1 MKKLL
6 LALTVISVS
15 VACKKETTITN
26 SNSNGTT
33 TNTTNQ
39 QTSSFGPNIKDIDG
53 NTYKT
58 VNIGAQH
65 WMAENLKVSKY
76 NDGTN
81 IKNITDNTLWQR
93 DTSGAWSYYNNDA
106 TNNVKYGKLYNWY
119 TVNKSTNGNKNICPS
134 GWHIPTDT
142 EWKILT
148 NYLGGD
154 NIAAGGKLKE
164 EGLSS
169 WNSPNTDATNSSLF
183 SAIPGGGRYSDAN
196 FGGIGSKGY
205 WWSSS
210 EYSTDGAWYLLL
222 NRSTG
227 VEEVSYE
234 VKKYGLSVRCLK
246 D

>member
-1 MKKLL
+1 MKKIIYTILSITM
-6 LALTVISVS
+6 LT
-15 VACKKETTITN
+15 ACKKESSNPTTTPTN
-26 SNSNGTT
+26 STSTAISKYGNGVT
-33 TNTTNQ
+33 
-39 QTSSFGPNIKDIDG
+39 DIEG
-53 NTYKT
+53 NKYKT
-58 VNIGAQH
+58 VIIGTQE

-76 NDGTN
+76 NDGTQIPN
-81 IKNITDNTLWQR
+81 VTDREEWSNLTR
-93 DTSGAWSYYNNDA
+93 GAWTYYNNDGA
-106 TNNVKYGKLYNWY
+106 NNAEYGKLYNWY
-119 TVNKSTNGNKNICPS
+119 AVSSTTNEGKNICPT

-164 EGLSS
+164 EGVSS

-183 SAIPGGGRYSDAN
+183 SALPGGGRYSDAN

>member
-1 MKKLL
+1 MKKIIYTILSITM
-6 LALTVISVS
+6 LT
-15 VACKKETTITN
+15 ACKKES
-26 SNSNGTT
+26 SNSSTNPTNGTST
-33 TNTTNQ
+33 A
-39 QTSSFGPNIKDIDG
+39 IAKYG
-53 NTYKT
+53 NGITDVEGNKYKT
-58 VNIGAQH
+58 VIIGTQE
-65 WMAENLKVSKY
+65 WMGENLKVSKY
-76 NDGTN
+76 SDGSAITN
-81 IKNITDNTLWQR
+81 GTDDYVWNNNKN
-93 DTSGAWSYYNNDA
+93 GAWCNYDKDISNNL
-106 TNNVKYGKLYNWY
+106 KYGKLYNWNV
-119 TVNKSTNGNKNICPS
+119 TSPTMNGNKNVCPS
-134 GWHIPTDT
+134 GWHVPTNE

-164 EGLSS
+164 EGVSS

-183 SAIPGGGRYSDAN
+183 SALPGGGRYSDAN